1 MTIKSSTA
9 SIIRM
14 LCNIGNYMINVMYS
28 RHARLRMVERGISEK
43 EIKEAILK
51 GSKTAQDGRLIASY
65 RNVRVVFRK
74 TKEDCYVI
82 TIMLRW

>member
-1 MTIKSSTA
+1 
-9 SIIRM
+9 
-14 LCNIGNYMINVMYS
+14 MINVMYS
-28 RHARLRMVERGISEK
+28 RHARLRMVERGKTEK

-51 GSKTAQDGRLIASY
+51 GSKTIQDGKIIASY

-74 TKEDCYVI
+74 MNEDCYVI